1 LLQQATPF
9 SYPAPLEPRWM
20 TRCNRPDV
28 NCFYVSTVTD
38 SPSKVPAI
46 AAAPIWYDARLR
58 SHSNGMTAAG
68 RAGNVWGLLNSP
80 HALAVRF
87 HQYKFLFLS
96 FHNCR
101 GRAPPSRGTR
111 LVPGR
116 VNSKTGHLK
125 NTQFPCRGQ
134 SPEWE
139 RMTRGL
145 CPIKNR
151 TSGCV
156 SVDRST
162 WATLS
167 TYNTPTQ
174 LDGHSRIS
182 RPRYVDAIQRRTL

>member
-1 LLQQATPF
+1 MLQQATPF

-87 HQYKFLFLS
+87 HQYTFLFL
-96 FHNCR
+96 
-101 GRAPPSRGTR
+101 PSHVYRR
-111 LVPGR
+111 RPKFFNAQMVVLVR
-116 VNSKTGHLK
+116 FSQILD
-125 NTQFPCRGQ
+125 
-134 SPEWE
+134 SSE
-139 RMTRGL
+139 
-145 CPIKNR
+145 NR
-151 TSGCV
+151 
-156 SVDRST
+156 
-162 WATLS
+162 
-167 TYNTPTQ
+167 
-174 LDGHSRIS
+174 
-182 RPRYVDAIQRRTL
+182 RPRAGSNSPSGRE